1 MEVSAADEDEDE
13 DDELSLKNAPVENV
27 EDQKRFKLEGKN
39 LAIKHSLKSCK
50 DLVNCKNKIYLQMMA
65 PIDFKCNDIK
75 YSCK

>member
-39 LAIKHSLKSCK
+39 LAIRNYLKSC
-50 DLVNCKNKIYLQMMA
+50 
-65 PIDFKCNDIK
+65 
-75 YSCK
+75 